1 MYCWLLLQIY
11 FMTDF
16 VVQGHI
22 FYKSFIALDIGVSQL
37 SAWLFI
43 DADKAFLWVSAIFKT
58 DLLIK

>member
-43 DADKAFLWVSAIFKT
+43 DADIKHFYGYRQFSK
-58 DLLIK
+58 LIYW